1 MEKKKILILEDE
13 KSLARALQ
21 LKLSRA
27 DFKVSVAY
35 NGEEGLSAT
44 ESEEFDFIICDLIMP
59 KMDGFTFLREI
70 REKGISTPVLVLTNL
85 SQKEDQEKVS
95 RFTSV
100 TFFIK
105 SDTPINKIVEH
116 VTSELKD

>member
-27 DFKVSVAY
+27 GFKVSVAY

-59 KMDGFTFLREI
+59 KMDGFTFLKEI